1 MMAAV
6 GGGEVVQY
14 GRLVSALSH
23 NLADPGLSPALA
35 TYSIC
40 ARSSCVQTLGHLVNN
55 KLVVSDPSCWGF

>member
-6 GGGEVVQY
+6 GGGEVAQY
-14 GRLVSALSH
+14 GRPVSALTH

-40 ARSSCVQTLGHLVNN
+40 ARSSRVQTLGHLVNSQ
-55 KLVVSDPSCWGF
+55 LVVSDPSCWGF

>member
-14 GRLVSALSH
+14 GRLVSALTR

-40 ARSSCVQTLGHLVNN
+40 ARSSRVQTLGHLVNSQ
-55 KLVVSDPSCWGF
+55 LVVSDPSCWGF

>member
-14 GRLVSALSH
+14 GRLVRALTH

-40 ARSSCVQTLGHLVNN
+40 ARSSRVQTLGHLVNSQ
-55 KLVVSDPSCWGF
+55 LVVSDPSCWGF

>member
-6 GGGEVVQY
+6 GGGEVAQY
-14 GRLVSALSH
+14 GRLVSTLTH